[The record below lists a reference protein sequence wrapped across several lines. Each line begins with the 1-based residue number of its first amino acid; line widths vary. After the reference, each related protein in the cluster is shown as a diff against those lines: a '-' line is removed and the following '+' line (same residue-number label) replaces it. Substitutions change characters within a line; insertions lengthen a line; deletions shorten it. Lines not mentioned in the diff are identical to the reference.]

1 VPQFHANGDHPD
13 PKHAELGE
21 EPFDDVMSRRSEPL
35 PRSRSRPRRSRI
47 DDLVLVD
54 DENSPA
60 FGRNRSDVGTT
71 GASEYVAV
79 FVTQPCGQVMAPED
93 AEHELQAARVA
104 DGALVWD
111 KHEPGRFAVWTRL
124 TKRTLLIPRTALTQV
139 SDRNWGVNGV
149 VLDGSAPATRL
160 FTEYLE
166 LLARTATTLSPLAL
180 AAARNAALEL
190 FIGALRPAALAGV
203 GPPPG
208 EALRAVM
215 ESWIAR
221 NLRSTNITSAAIA
234 AAHGVSVRTVDRVFG
249 GVTELSAV
257 VRGLRLARARGEL
270 SVRAEP
276 ISVIA
281 RRWGFTNS
289 RQFSEAFRAHY
300 GITPS
305 AYRIGRV

>member
-1 VPQFHANGDHPD
+1 VPQFHGDGDHPN
-13 PKHAELGE
+13 PQHAELGG
-21 EPFDDVMSRRSEPL
+21 EPFDGVTPRRSEPP
-35 PRSRSRPRRSRI
+35 PRSRSRLRRTRI

-71 GASEYVAV
+71 GASKYVAV
-79 FVTQPCGQVMAPED
+79 FVTRASCPEL
-93 AEHELQAARVA
+93 ASEEPEPRTMPIT
-104 DGALVWD
+104 DGPLVWD
-111 KHEPGRFAVWTRL
+111 ADEPGRFAVWTRL
-124 TKRTLLIPRTALTQV
+124 TKRTLLIPRAALTQV
-139 SDRNWGVNGV
+139 SNRNWVVNGV

-190 FIGALRPAALAGV
+190 FIGALRPAALAEI

-208 EALRAVM
+208 EALRATM

-221 NLRSTNITSAAIA
+221 NLRSTDLTAATIA
-234 AAHGVSVRTVDRVFG
+234 AAHGVSVRTVHRVFG
-249 GVTELSAV
+249 DVNEMGAV
-257 VRGLRLARARGEL
+257 VRRLRLARARGEL

-281 RRWGFTNS
+281 RRWGFTDS

-305 AYRIGRV
+305 AYRAGQT

>member
-1 VPQFHANGDHPD
+1 MPEFHGDGDHPN
-13 PKHAELGE
+13 PQHSELDE
-21 EPFDDVMSRRSEPL
+21 EPFDGVTPRRSEP
-35 PRSRSRPRRSRI
+35 PSRSRSRLRRTRI
-47 DDLVLVD
+47 DDLVLTD

-79 FVTQPCGQVMAPED
+79 FVTQEPALEPEEP
-93 AEHELQAARVA
+93 EHEPRTAPIAE
-104 DGALVWD
+104 GPLVWD
-111 KHEPGRFAVWTRL
+111 APEPGRFAVWTRL
-124 TKRTLLIPRTALTQV
+124 TKRTLLIPRAALTQV
-139 SDRNWGVNGV
+139 SNRNWVVNGV
-149 VLDGSAPATRL
+149 VLDGSAPATQL
-160 FTEYLE
+160 FTGYLE

-180 AAARNAALEL
+180 VAARNAALEL
-190 FIGALRPAALAGV
+190 FIGALRPAALAEI

-208 EALRAVM
+208 EALRATM

-221 NLRSTNITSAAIA
+221 NLRSTDLTAAAVA
-234 AAHGVSVRTVDRVFG
+234 AAHGVSVRTVHRVFG
-249 GVTELSAV
+249 DVMEMGAV
-257 VRGLRLARARGEL
+257 VRRFRLARARSEL

-281 RRWGFTNS
+281 RRWGFSDS

-305 AYRIGRV
+305 AYRAGQT